1 MDNIIHEVTKGDFKR
16 SSVPPMTHSVKATKI
31 VTISKPPLQEG
42 SKSELRSDSN
52 EIQTDGWPGY
62 EIHPFNFCSISAII
76 TTTDTEQQNLESL

>member
-31 VTISKPPLQEG
+31 ITISKPPLQEG

-52 EIQTDGWPGY
+52 Q
-62 EIHPFNFCSISAII
+62 I
-76 TTTDTEQQNLESL
+76 TNASEREVTSHFAPVT